1 MKIVIKIGS
10 ALISKNNRIDKTWLT
25 SLVDQVAMLFRE
37 GHQLLIV
44 SSGAVAAGMEIQG
57 LRKRPHKSLDLQLL
71 SGQGQVRLSTYY
83 KNMFKDKYIFT
94 SQVLLT
100 HHNFDI
106 PREVESLV
114 RILNEYMDR
123 GVIPIINEN
132 DLINKE
138 EVSGKGNFS
147 DNDILASLVGRAVK
161 ADLSVILTNVDGLYP
176 RNPSDPEGAGDIIP
190 VVLNITDEI
199 KQMASKGKSNLGIG
213 GMYSK
218 IEAAQMLTAEG
229 IPVIVA
235 NGNHSLQDILED
247 KVPRTFFPAGGKK
260 AVEKFKDSGFEYPV

>member
-10 ALISKNNRIDKTWLT
+10 ALISKNNRIDKEWLA
-25 SLVDQVAMLFRE
+25 SRVDQISMLFRE
-37 GHQLLIV
+37 GHQIMIV

-57 LRKRPHKSLDLQLL
+57 LRERPKKSLDLQLL

-106 PREVESLV
+106 AQEVDTLV
-114 RILNEYMDR
+114 KILNTYTSR

-138 EVSGKGNFS
+138 EVDGKGNFS
-147 DNDILASLVGRAVK
+147 DNDILAALVGRAVK
-161 ADLSVILTNVDGLYP
+161 ADLVVILTNVDGLYP
-176 RNPSDPEGAGDIIP
+176 GNPDDSETEIEVIP
-190 VVLNITDEI
+190 VVREITDDI
-199 KQMASKGKSNLGIG
+199 KAMASKGKSGLGIG

-218 IEAAQMLTAEG
+218 IEAAEMLTSAG
-229 IPVIVA
+229 IPVIIA
-235 NGNHSLQDILED
+235 NGGRDLQDIFEG
-247 KVPRTFFPAGGKK
+247 KTPGTFFPSGGVSARRKLEEAGFSFPG
-260 AVEKFKDSGFEYPV
+260 